1 MVRTLHW
8 FTGAQ
13 ISSTTSVMISIS
25 DASSCASRCR
35 FSVDS
40 RYTVAISMP
49 ASWHH
54 RSISA
59 ILCAPAR

>member
-1 MVRTLHW
+1 VRALHL
-8 FTGAQ
+8 FVGAQ
-13 ISSTTSVMISIS
+13 ISSTTSVMISIRA
-25 DASSCASRCR
+25 ASSSGSRCR

-49 ASWHH
+49 ASAHQ

-59 ILCAPAR
+59 IFLAPIR